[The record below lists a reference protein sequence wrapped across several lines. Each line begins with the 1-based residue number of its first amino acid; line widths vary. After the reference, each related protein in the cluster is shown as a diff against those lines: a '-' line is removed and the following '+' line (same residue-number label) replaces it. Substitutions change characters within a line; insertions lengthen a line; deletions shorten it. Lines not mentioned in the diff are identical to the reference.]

1 MSSSSSQAQSRAAY
15 LESKKKKEKLAL
27 DQQKM
32 THEKKGTVSPMVV
45 KPIQN
50 QFAPSTHSKLVSPVL
65 ISQIGSVSASI
76 IHAKEANFV
85 SLPIKSGLIQS
96 ETPNEK
102 VFSSLSSFEE
112 ALSTS
117 FGSTSVRPRS
127 VAFPNFEEWK

>member
-50 QFAPSTHSKLVSPVL
+50 QFAPSTHSKSVSPVL

-102 VFSSLSSFEE
+102 VISLFEE